1 MILVLSSLLSSCS
14 SEEKSVIMPVL
25 LQSNPENEAQEV
37 DFALS
42 EIVLTFNKKVC
53 MSASD
58 LEKLQL
64 SPSAQIENISFSDEI
79 VTVQIS
85 GLTPE
90 TQYTLTIPG
99 GLLIDDDNNSVGEI
113 KILFKTKALPVDKAP
128 DNVGMEND
136 AYALFKKIRLDGIW
150 VTPWRVMK
158 MDWPITWI
166 QRLHGGIQL

>member
-1 MILVLSSLLSSCS
+1 
-14 SEEKSVIMPVL
+14 
-25 LQSNPENEAQEV
+25 
-37 DFALS
+37 
-42 EIVLTFNKKVC
+42 

-113 KILFKTKALPVDKAP
+113 KILFKTQSFNRLDKAP

-136 AYALFKKIRLDGIW
+136 AYALFKKIKVGWNLGNSLESYEDGLANH
-150 VTPWRVMK
+150 
-158 MDWPITWI
+158 MDSEYFD
-166 QRLHGGIQL
+166 GGIQL

>member
-1 MILVLSSLLSSCS
+1 
-14 SEEKSVIMPVL
+14 
-25 LQSNPENEAQEV
+25 
-37 DFALS
+37 
-42 EIVLTFNKKVC
+42 

-113 KILFKTKALPVDKAP
+113 KILFKTKALPVDKSA
-128 DNVGMEND
+128 G
-136 AYALFKKIRLDGIW
+136 
-150 VTPWRVMK
+150 
-158 MDWPITWI
+158 
-166 QRLHGGIQL
+166 